1 MKKLFL
7 FVSAVALTASLNSCS
22 SDSDGGSSMSMKVN
36 GVKKTFKT
44 EAFKVGTTTNVYGYI
59 GDIDNPTEDVNF
71 ALASGTG
78 DKVTGFS
85 YSNADG
91 SYDATTTFT
100 SNVTVNS
107 ASSAKGTFSGTVE
120 PFIGSGA
127 DLTIT
132 EGTFSGKVLSE

>member
-7 FVSAVALTASLNSCS
+7 FVSAVALTVSLNSCS

-91 SYDATTTFT
+91 NYDATTFT

-107 ASSAKGTFSGTVE
+107 TSSAKGTFSGTVA
-120 PFIGSGA
+120 PFIGAGA
-127 DLTIT
+127 SLTIT